1 MFKSTGDEVIGGAIN
16 GEGSMQA
23 EVKNTWKDTYLNQVI
38 ELVRTSQE
46 SRSRTQDLANRTA
59 LYLTLIAISAGTI
72 TLLAWLS
79 FGWEFVFALE
89 RAVTVMV
96 ITCPHALGLAI
107 TLVVAVSASLAA
119 NSGLLIREG

>member
-1 MFKSTGDEVIGGAIN
+1 MIGGAIN